1 MATANEK
8 VLTLHRITFIHFA
21 EMKIGVFDSGY
32 GGLTV
37 LKDIIERLPQYDYV
51 YLGDNAR
58 TPYGTRSYEVY
69 GYTLQCVRRLFDMD
83 CRIVILA
90 CNTASAKALRSIQ
103 QNDLPLIAPDR
114 RILGVIRPTAES
126 IGSLTKTNTVGILG
140 TTGTIRSQ
148 SYEIEIKKLFPHI
161 EVVSQEC
168 PMWVPLIENN
178 EHLTAGA
185 DYFIKK
191 YIDSILAK
199 NNNIDTLVLGCTH
212 YPLIADSIAR
222 FVPEGIRIVH
232 QGAIVAASLD
242 DYLHRH
248 PEQEQHCSK
257 GSTVEFYTTEAE
269 GKFSE
274 HASIFWQEPL
284 SAQTVILT

>member
-1 MATANEK
+1 
-8 VLTLHRITFIHFA
+8 
-21 EMKIGVFDSGY
+21 MKIGVFDSGY

-37 LKDIIERLPQYDYV
+37 LKDIIEQLPQYDYV

-58 TPYGTRSYEVY
+58 TPYGTRSYEVVY

-114 RILGVIRPTAES
+114 RVLGVIRPTAES

-212 YPLIADSIAR
+212 YPLIADRIAR